1 MTQFPHDQFAKELL
15 KELLSPLG
23 QVETGF
29 DVVSERREFDVWFV
43 PTQENV
49 QHSQRLGWLA
59 SLVAIPVASS
69 LVVPTAF
76 EAFRNPI
83 DDGEVYS
90 CIGKLH
96 NTYTRLERQV
106 KREGRTLAPQE
117 MPQLWMLTPTA
128 SAPLLSEFGFRQVSK
143 KMRGVYRMPKRNRTG
158 VVVIHQLLEVEETL
172 WLRILGRGRTQE
184 KAIAQLAALPS
195 GDLLR
200 TNGLELVYSLQE
212 QLKARL
218 EREQVPLD
226 REDKKLI
233 MVVSTLFQERL
244 EAARL
249 EGRLEGV
256 EEGIERGRTEG
267 IERGIEQGIEQG
279 IERGIEQG
287 IEQGLEQGLHRG
299 QRLILE
305 NLLRVRF
312 GELDPIMP
320 VLIEGIAA
328 LSPEQFALFLLQ
340 FSQVGNDEAGRQV
353 LPRLF
358 VEELLKFRW
367 GEAEEG
373 EDRESSIQAM
383 LALSV
388 EALTEIL
395 VLVKSGSKDEVL
407 LAIADD

>member
-43 PTQENV
+43 PTQANL

-59 SLVAIPVASS
+59 SLVTIPVAS
-69 LVVPTAF
+69 LMAVPTAF

-83 DDGEVYS
+83 DDSEVYS

-96 NTYTRLERQV
+96 NTYTRLERQA

-143 KMRGVYRMPKRNRTG
+143 KMQGVYRMPKRNRTG

-172 WLRILGRGRTQE
+172 WLRILGRGGTQE
-184 KAIAQLAALPS
+184 KAIAQLAALPE

-200 TNGLELVYSLQE
+200 ANGLELVYSLQE

-218 EREQVPLD
+218 EREQVQLD
-226 REDKKLI
+226 VEDRKLI
-233 MVVSTLFQERL
+233 MAVSTLFQERL

-249 EGRLEGV
+249 EGVERGRLEGRLAGVEEGLQQGIERGRLEGRSEGV
-256 EEGIERGRTEG
+256 EEGV
-267 IERGIEQGIEQG
+267 EQGIHQ
-279 IERGIEQG
+279 
-287 IEQGLEQGLHRG
+287 G

-312 GELDPIMP
+312 GELDARMP
-320 VLIEGIAA
+320 VLIERIAA
-328 LSPEQFALFLLQ
+328 LSPEQFALLLLPL
-340 FSQVGNDEAGRQV
+340 SQLGNDDAGRQN

-358 VEELLKFRW
+358 VEALLKFRW
-367 GEAEEG
+367 GEWGEVEG
-373 EDRESSIQAM
+373 NEDWESLIQAV
-383 LALSV
+383 LALEV
-388 EALTEIL
+388 EPLTEIL
-395 VLVKSGSKDEVL
+395 TRIQSEPKEEI
-407 LAIADD
+407 LARFSL